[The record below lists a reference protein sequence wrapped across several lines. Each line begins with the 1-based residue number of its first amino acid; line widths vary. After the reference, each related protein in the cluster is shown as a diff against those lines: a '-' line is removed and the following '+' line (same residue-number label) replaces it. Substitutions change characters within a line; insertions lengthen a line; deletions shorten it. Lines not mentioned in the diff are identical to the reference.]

1 MSRLPALLAIALVLA
16 VVGLWWFWSPPSA
29 NDLVSGDEGYYGVM
43 ARNIAASPRF
53 LVNPS
58 LWPQGPPGDKPPLYP
73 ALLAVS
79 LRLFGVGE
87 NAVRGPSYAFAALS
101 ALALAFVLRR
111 PAGAW
116 AAVGVAV
123 LLVTLPWFADAS
135 RGAAAEVPTT
145 LFGLLALAVLV
156 PDPSSRRRALAAGSL
171 LGLAFLCKLWLVAP
185 FVLAAIALVGFGT
198 GSRGALALLL
208 AGAAGTG
215 ALHGLSVLAFSPGTK
230 EHWLQI
236 YFGRSLL
243 ERAAGEVYVGG
254 WVKHPA
260 YYWALLVHATALMFP
275 LACAGVEA
283 SVRRFR
289 EPVPRAM
296 LVWAACVGLLSAFSV
311 KTGIYAYVVLPAWV
325 ALAAIGAQALA
336 SGLRPSIPTIALGL
350 IASTPW
356 LIPGEAGQRLQWPI
370 WAATWAVALTAWFG
384 AARRVRW
391 APMAAAGLVVIA
403 AAGGLVRE
411 AQRLPI
417 RYNETG
423 LRVLAQTVDTLVAGA
438 PAGRISFVAP
448 EAPALAFYL
457 DRTGT
462 YWRTPQVPWSSER
475 GERFT
480 RNDELRFFVV
490 DTTDRLYGGSPD
502 SSTTAWLERT
512 TVEITDRFEA
522 RLGRKTPLRV
532 YAR

>member
-1 MSRLPALLAIALVLA
+1 MSRVPALLTIAVVLA
-16 VVGLWWFWSPPSA
+16 VVGLWWLWSPPSA

-43 ARNIAASPRF
+43 ARNILTSPRF

-58 LWPQGPPGDKPPLYP
+58 LWPGGPPGDKPPLYP
-73 ALLAVS
+73 ALLAAS
-79 LRLFGVGE
+79 LRVFGVGE
-87 NAVRGPSYAFAALS
+87 NAVRGPSYAFAAI
-101 ALALAFVLRR
+101 ATLALARLLRR
-111 PAGAW
+111 SMGAW
-116 AAVGVAV
+116 AALSVAA
-123 LLVTLPWFADAS
+123 LLVTLPWVADAS

-145 LFGLLALAVLV
+145 MFGVLALAVLAAN
-156 PDPSSRRRALAAGSL
+156 PASRWRALAAGAL

-185 FVLAAIALVGFGT
+185 FVLAAIALVGFGRH
-198 GSRGALALLL
+198 SRAALALLL
-208 AGAAGTG
+208 AGAAATG
-215 ALHGLSVLAFSPGTK
+215 ALHGLSVLAFSPATK
-230 EHWLQI
+230 DHWLQI

-243 ERAAGEVYVGG
+243 ERAAGDVYVGG

-283 SVRRFR
+283 CVRRYR
-289 EPVPRAM
+289 EPVPRAI
-296 LVWAACVGLLSAFSV
+296 LAWAACVGLLSAFSV

-325 ALAAIGAQALA
+325 ALATVGAQALA
-336 SGLRPSIPTIALGL
+336 AGLRPSIPTIALGL
-350 IASTPW
+350 IASSPW

-370 WAATWAVALTAWFG
+370 WGATWAVALAAWFG

-391 APMAAAGLVVIA
+391 APAAAVGLVVL
-403 AAGGLVRE
+403 AAGGGFARE
-411 AQRLPI
+411 AQRLPV

-423 LRVLAQTVDTLVAGA
+423 LRVLAKTVDSLVAGA
-438 PAGRISFVAP
+438 PPESISFVAP

-462 YWRTPQVPWSSER
+462 YWRTPQVPWSAER
-475 GERFT
+475 GEEFA
-480 RNDELRFFVV
+480 RNGDLRFFVV

-502 SSTTAWLERT
+502 SSTMAWLELS

-522 RLGRKTPLRV
+522 RLGRRTPLRV
-532 YAR
+532 FAR